1 MKYTHLREGLRMAFS
16 FSALQQAPG
25 FSDRDAPQ
33 IQGAVFRSHSS
44 SDISGPKELKARPR
58 VLGRAAKPPLR
69 HLTCLLK
76 TLGRSGPLTAGLTAP
91 ALPFPEERV
100 DEETRE
106 AAQISALLSQGPGE
120 RLALHILL
128 ASSSHLHLD
137 SDGLQSPLPVQ
148 SGSVYGSELEG
159 VFLTTTSQGRPWQA
173 QEGLSQT
180 GDTVLVFPRQL
191 SGLGCGQFQLLRSL
205 RAAVTGSPSLA
216 L

>member
-1 MKYTHLREGLRMAFS
+1 MAFI

-120 RLALHILL
+120 RLALHILW
-128 ASSSHLHLD
+128 
-137 SDGLQSPLPVQ
+137 LPVPT
-148 SGSVYGSELEG
+148 STLTLMGSSLP
-159 VFLTTTSQGRPWQA
+159 FQCSQGQCM
-173 QEGLSQT
+173 
-180 GDTVLVFPRQL
+180 V
-191 SGLGCGQFQLLRSL
+191 RSWKEC
-205 RAAVTGSPSLA
+205 S
-216 L
+216 